1 MASGTICEPV
11 VVDPDRLVRIEQ
23 VVQSTDAPAPERFA
37 HFHDVVELVW
47 FEQVE
52 GHLISEDGRFP
63 LGDGTAVLLPPMRHH
78 DFVLGTGARAWVLVH
93 LDPALIGGDTLPYL
107 ERCLVARYEG
117 TERERVL
124 MLFDWLLKLDRHESA
139 PSPLMLPILKL
150 LIIAIQSAATTPAA
164 GAAVS
169 VDALSRLRP
178 ALDRVARNP
187 AAAQTLEDAAAVCH
201 LSSAYFSRRFKEVL
215 GMNYTDYVRMYR
227 LRLAARRLLTSRD
240 RIGAIAYDTG
250 FATAAHFTAQ
260 FRNRYGLSP
269 REYRAGREAEP

>member
-23 VVQSTDAPAPERFA
+23 VVQSANAPAPERFA

-52 GHLISEDGRFP
+52 GQLISEDGRFP
-63 LGDGTAVLLPPMRHH
+63 LGAGTAVLLPPMRHH
-78 DFVLGTGARAWVLVH
+78 DFVLEAGARAWILAH
-93 LDPALIGGDTLPYL
+93 LDPALLGGDTLPHFD
-107 ERCLVARYEG
+107 RCLVAHYEG
-117 TERERVL
+117 IEHERMT
-124 MLFDWLLKLDRHESA
+124 MLFDWLLALDAQESA
-139 PSPLMLPILKL
+139 PSPLMLPILEL
-150 LIIAIQSAATTPAA
+150 LIIAIQRAATTPSA
-164 GAAVS
+164 GAGVS

-178 ALDRVARNP
+178 ALDRVARDP
-187 AAAQTLEDAAAVCH
+187 AAALTLEDAAAACH
-201 LSSAYFSRRFKEVL
+201 LSSAYFSRRFKAVL

-269 REYRAGREAEP
+269 REYRAGSGPET

>member
-23 VVQSTDAPAPERFA
+23 VVQSADAPAPERFA

-63 LGDGTAVLLPPMRHH
+63 LAAGTAVLLPPMRHH
-78 DFVLGTGARAWVLVH
+78 DFVLGTGARAWTLAH
-93 LDPALIGGDTLPYL
+93 LDPALLGGDTLPRL
-107 ERCLVARYEG
+107 DHCLVAPFEAA
-117 TERERVL
+117 ERERMT
-124 MLFDWLLKLDRHESA
+124 MLFNWLRVLDAQETA

-150 LIIAIQSAATTPAA
+150 LVIAIQRAATTPAA
-164 GAAVS
+164 NAGVS

-187 AAAQTLEDAAAVCH
+187 AAAQTLEDAAAACH
-201 LSSAYFSRRFKEVL
+201 LSSAYFSRRFKAVL

-260 FRNRYGLSP
+260 FRNRYGMSP
-269 REYRAGREAEP
+269 RQYRAGSGAEP

>member
-23 VVQSTDAPAPERFA
+23 VVQSADAPAPERFA

-47 FEQVE
+47 FERVD

-63 LGDGTAVLLPPMRHH
+63 LGGGTAVLLPPMRHH
-78 DFVLGTGARAWVLVH
+78 DFVLGTAERAWVLAHV
-93 LDPALIGGDTLPYL
+93 DPALLGGDPLPCL
-107 ERCLVARYEG
+107 DQCLVAPFDG
-117 TERERVL
+117 AERERMK
-124 MLFDWLLKLDRHESA
+124 MLFDWLLSLDRHAGA
-139 PSPLMLPILKL
+139 PSPLILPILNL
-150 LIIAIQSAATTPAA
+150 LISAIQNAATTPSA
-164 GAAVS
+164 GSGVS

-178 ALDRVARNP
+178 ALDRVARDP
-187 AAAQTLEDAAAVCH
+187 AAAQTLEDAAAACH

-227 LRLAARRLLTSRD
+227 LRLAARRLLNSRD

-269 REYRAGREAEP
+269 REYRAGNG